1 MESINIYV
9 QLVKVHRVGDMV
21 AVLFVLLDII
31 HRMLDQITV
40 HCVHKVISV
49 PDEIKTQFHAIL
61 DKYLIQ
67 DIQRAVYVLLALIQQ
82 LVVVQSV

>member
-9 QLVKVHRVGDMV
+9 QLVKVHQVGDIV

-61 DKYLIQ
+61 DKYLMQ